1 VKEATLIRLLAA
13 SFKLSRARLQEEL
26 EPHGLHAGQDYM
38 VQVLADEEEG
48 LSIGEMASRLA
59 VEVPTVV
66 KTVQRMEA
74 AGVVRREPDPA
85 DRRSSRIV
93 LTEHGR
99 SLEPIVREALE
110 QVTATATGGLTQA
123 EKEQLVD
130 LLERVRRNL
139 LAD

>member
-1 VKEATLIRLLAA
+1 MEEATLIRLLAA
-13 SFKLSRARLQEEL
+13 SFKLSRARLQDEL
-26 EPHGLHAGQDYM
+26 EPHGVHAGQDYL
-38 VQVLADEEEG
+38 VQVLADEDG

-74 AGVVRREPDPA
+74 AGIVRREPDPA
-85 DRRSSRIV
+85 DRRLRRIV
-93 LTEHGR
+93 LTERGR
-99 SLEPIVREALE
+99 AVEPLVRAAL
-110 QVTATATGGLTQA
+110 VDVTSTATTGLSDA
-123 EKEQLVD
+123 ERAQLVA